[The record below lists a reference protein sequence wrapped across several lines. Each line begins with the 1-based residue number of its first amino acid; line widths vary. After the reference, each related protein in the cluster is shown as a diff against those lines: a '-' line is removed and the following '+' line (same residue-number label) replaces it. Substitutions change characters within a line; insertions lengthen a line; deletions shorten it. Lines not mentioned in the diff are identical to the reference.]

1 MQDWRILKLMH
12 MNVKSPD
19 QAPAIQ
25 VIARMFSLLDA
36 LAAQHIRCR

>member
-1 MQDWRILKLMH
+1 MTTK
-12 MNVKSPD
+12 KEG

-36 LAAQHIRCR
+36 LASHQDPGA